1 MADIKITDEATLTA
15 DFKISDT
22 SPLAKAKLSQLV
34 TTGKQLFDD
43 FDKPIDQ
50 ADEQSVT
57 LGGTFDSPNLLS
69 GDVDKLVAGVGMNC
83 GLTISKSSDKLLFAD
98 DEFSPVIPIAPNQAW
113 LAVEFDLTAN
123 VKVGASANGVG
134 VSLGGDAK
142 VACSTYSLFSATVPP
157 LPSLRDACAIGF
169 GNFSLTTSAA
179 AIRKQVSNT
188 VNVTD
193 VSGSVK
199 VTVSL
204 EQPFTLNALASAN
217 LPFNET
223 ASVQPS
229 LTLKLA
235 TALQISGDFLVRCH
249 KMSDSVL
256 RIGLYKKHGSTLTAS
271 FTAGAGIGG
280 DIGSDDVLGPL
291 LNAALPGVDSA
302 KAGITGDNA
311 KALNKVI
318 KDGIDRSLSA
328 QLNATCSAATT
339 HEAAVLYEIQLNSG
353 DNVATDKALGLALHG
368 DWTTMEALANARR
381 IRNIAVETVEK
392 KRSLT
397 VNLLGF
403 YSATSTIDYLK
414 ACTILI
420 DDSGQV
426 TITDKLDTSRVSAS
440 TSLYAADSDKLRQAL
455 MEDFLCTATYA
466 AMGGKLNLKLS
477 IVQSYLDYRSK
488 MSWDEMHENVL
499 LGYALNLI
507 PQGSLDAMLK
517 ATPSFYHACVSATV
531 HYDTPALLNIFY
543 KDPVS
548 QTQRSRKELEQ
559 VGRNVMC
566 TLLDPSD
573 DTDAVRL
580 STLKNDNAWTQM
592 DNIGNTAVFN
602 NIPYLN
608 HLSTTEL
615 SAVSADWIS
624 IVWWADALSK
634 ITPALSLATVALSKA
649 PADNP
654 TQDPAFMKARAKLAN
669 VLGAVTR
676 NTDAAFVHG
685 WGAAVMFALSGKH
698 GSAEMDLTW
707 NSKNLHFG
715 PPANP

>member
-1 MADIKITDEATLTA
+1 MADIKITDEVALTA
-15 DFKISDT
+15 DLKISDT

-34 TTGKQLFDD
+34 TTGKQLFED
-43 FDKPIDQ
+43 FGKPLDQ
-50 ADEQSVT
+50 ADEQSVA
-57 LGGTFDSPNLLS
+57 LGGTFSSPNLLS
-69 GDVDKLVAGVGMNC
+69 GDLNTLTAGAGMNC

-98 DEFSPVIPIAPNQAW
+98 DGFSPVIPITPNQAW
-113 LAVEFDLTAN
+113 LGVEFDLTAA
-123 VKVGASANGVG
+123 VTVGASANGVG
-134 VSLGGDAK
+134 VSFEGDSK
-142 VACSTYSLFSATVPP
+142 VTCSTYSLFSVTVPP
-157 LPSLRDACAIGF
+157 LPSLHDACATGF
-169 GNFSLTTSAA
+169 SNFSLTTSAV
-179 AIRKQVSNT
+179 AIRKQTPNT
-188 VNVTD
+188 VNVID
-193 VSGSVK
+193 VSGAVNL
-199 VTVSL
+199 TVSL

-223 ASVQPS
+223 ASIQPS
-229 LTLKLA
+229 VTLKLA
-235 TALQISGDFLVRCH
+235 TSLQVSGDFLVRCY

-280 DIGSDDVLGPL
+280 DIGSDDVLGAL
-291 LNAALPGVDSA
+291 LNTALPGVDSA

-311 KALNKVI
+311 KALNEVI
-318 KDGIDRSLSA
+318 KGGIDRSLSA

-353 DNVATDKALGLALHG
+353 DQVATDKALGLALHG
-368 DWTTMEALANARR
+368 DWTTMEALPNARR

-403 YSATSTIDYLK
+403 YSATSTTDYLK

-420 DDSGQV
+420 DDSGQM
-426 TITDKLDTSRVSAS
+426 TITDKLDASRISAS
-440 TSLYAADSDKLRQAL
+440 TGPYAADSDKLRQAL

-477 IVQSYLDYRSK
+477 IVQSYLDYKSK

-507 PQGSLDAMLK
+507 PQGSLDAMLN
-517 ATPSFYHACVSATV
+517 ATPSFYHACVNGTV

-543 KDPVS
+543 KDPAS
-548 QTQRSRKELEQ
+548 QTQRSRVELEQ

-573 DTDAVRL
+573 DTDAVRR
-580 STLKNDNAWTQM
+580 SILKNDNAWTQM
-592 DNIGNTAVFN
+592 DSIGNPAVFN
-602 NIPYLN
+602 TIPYLS
-608 HLSTTEL
+608 HLSVTEL
-615 SAVSADWIS
+615 GAVSADWIS

-634 ITPALSLATVALSKA
+634 IAPALSSAIVALGKA

-685 WGAAVMFALSGKH
+685 WGAAVMFALSGNH
-698 GSAEMDLTW
+698 GSAEMVLTW
-707 NSKNLHFG
+707 NSKNLRFG
-715 PPANP
+715 PPVTG

>member
-15 DFKISDT
+15 DLKISDT

-50 ADEQSVT
+50 ADEQSVA
-57 LGGTFDSPNLLS
+57 LGGTFSSPNLLS
-69 GDVDKLVAGVGMNC
+69 GDVNTLAAGAGMNC

-98 DEFSPVIPIAPNQAW
+98 DGFSPVIPIAPNQAW
-113 LAVEFDLTAN
+113 LGVEFDLTAT
-123 VKVGASANGVG
+123 VTVGASANGFG
-134 VSLGGDAK
+134 VSLEGDAK

-157 LPSLRDACAIGF
+157 LPLLRDACAIGF

-223 ASVQPS
+223 ASIQPS
-229 LTLKLA
+229 VTLQLA
-235 TALQISGDFLVRCH
+235 TSLQVSGDFLVRSY
-249 KMSDSVL
+249 KISDDVL

-280 DIGSDDVLGPL
+280 DIGSDDVLGAL

-311 KALNKVI
+311 KALNEVI

-353 DNVATDKALGLALHG
+353 DKVATDKALGLALHG
-368 DWTTMEALANARR
+368 DWTTMEALPNARR

-403 YSATSTIDYLK
+403 YSATSTTDYLK

-426 TITDKLDTSRVSAS
+426 TITDKLDASRISAS
-440 TSLYAADSDKLRQAL
+440 TSPYAADSDKLRQAL

-477 IVQSYLDYRSK
+477 VVQSYLDYKSK

-499 LGYALNLI
+499 LGYALDLI

-517 ATPSFYHACVSATV
+517 ATPSFYHACVSGTV

-543 KDPVS
+543 KDPAS
-548 QTQRSRKELEQ
+548 QTQRSRVELEQ

-573 DTDAVRL
+573 ETDAVRL
-580 STLKNDNAWTQM
+580 SILKNNDAWTQM
-592 DNIGNTAVFN
+592 DSIGNTAVFN
-602 NIPYLN
+602 KIPYLS

-615 SAVSADWIS
+615 SAVSTDWIS
-624 IVWWADALSK
+624 IVWWAKALSK
-634 ITPALSLATVALSKA
+634 IAPALSAS
-649 PADNP
+649 D
-654 TQDPAFMKARAKLAN
+654 RC
-669 VLGAVTR
+669 
-676 NTDAAFVHG
+676 
-685 WGAAVMFALSGKH
+685 
-698 GSAEMDLTW
+698 
-707 NSKNLHFG
+707 FG
-715 PPANP
+715 

>member
-1 MADIKITDEATLTA
+1 MADIKITDEAALNA
-15 DFKISDT
+15 DLKISDT

-34 TTGKQLFDD
+34 ATGKQLFDD

-50 ADEQSVT
+50 ADEQSVA
-57 LGGTFDSPNLLS
+57 LGGTFNSPNLLS
-69 GDVDKLVAGVGMNC
+69 ADVDTLAVGAGMNC

-98 DEFSPVIPIAPNQAW
+98 DGFSPVIPITPNQAW
-113 LAVEFDLTAN
+113 LGVEFDLTAT
-123 VKVGASANGVG
+123 VTVGASANGVG

-142 VACSTYSLFSATVPP
+142 VACSTYSLFSAVVPP
-157 LPSLRDACAIGF
+157 LPSLHDACAVGF

-193 VSGSVK
+193 VSGSVEL
-199 VTVSL
+199 TASL

-223 ASVQPS
+223 ASIQPS
-229 LTLKLA
+229 VTLKLA
-235 TALQISGDFLVRCH
+235 TSLQVSGDFLVRAY
-249 KMSDSVL
+249 KISDDVL

-271 FTAGAGIGG
+271 FTAGAGVGG
-280 DIGSDDVLGPL
+280 DIGNDDVLSAL

-311 KALNKVI
+311 KALNDVI

-353 DNVATDKALGLALHG
+353 DEVATDKALGLALHG
-368 DWTTMEALANARR
+368 DWTTIEALPNARR

-403 YSATSTIDYLK
+403 YSATSTTDYLK
-414 ACTILI
+414 ACTVLI

-426 TITDKLDTSRVSAS
+426 TITDKLDASRISAS
-440 TSLYAADSDKLRQAL
+440 TSPYAADSDKLRQAL

-466 AMGGKLNLKLS
+466 AMGGKLNLRLS
-477 IVQSYLDYRSK
+477 VVQSYFDYKGK

-499 LGYALNLI
+499 LGYALSLI
-507 PQGSLDAMLK
+507 PQGSLDAMLN
-517 ATPSFYHACVSATV
+517 ATPSFYHACVSGTV
-531 HYDTPALLNIFY
+531 RYDTPALLNIFY

-548 QTQRSRKELEQ
+548 QTQRSRTELEQ
-559 VGRNVMC
+559 VGRNIMC

-573 DTDAVRL
+573 ETDTVRL
-580 STLKNDNAWTQM
+580 SILKNNDAWTQM
-592 DNIGNTAVFN
+592 DSIGNTAVFN
-602 NIPYLN
+602 NIPYLS
-608 HLSTTEL
+608 HLSATEL
-615 SAVSADWIS
+615 GAVSADWIS

-634 ITPALSLATVALSKA
+634 IAPALSATIAALGKA

-676 NTDAAFVHG
+676 NTDAAFMHG
-685 WGAAVMFALSGKH
+685 WGAAVTFALSGKH
-698 GSAEMDLTW
+698 GTAEMDLTW
-707 NSKNLHFG
+707 NSKTLHFG
-715 PPANP
+715 PPASA

>member
-1 MADIKITDEATLTA
+1 
-15 DFKISDT
+15 
-22 SPLAKAKLSQLV
+22 
-34 TTGKQLFDD
+34 
-43 FDKPIDQ
+43 
-50 ADEQSVT
+50 
-57 LGGTFDSPNLLS
+57 
-69 GDVDKLVAGVGMNC
+69 
-83 GLTISKSSDKLLFAD
+83 
-98 DEFSPVIPIAPNQAW
+98 
-113 LAVEFDLTAN
+113 

-134 VSLGGDAK
+134 VSVGGDAK
-142 VACSTYSLFSATVPP
+142 V
-157 LPSLRDACAIGF
+157 AIGF

-179 AIRKQVSNT
+179 AIRKQMSNT

-199 VTVSL
+199 VAVSL
-204 EQPFTLNALASAN
+204 EQPFELNALAAAN

-223 ASVQPS
+223 ASIQPS
-229 LTLKLA
+229 VTLKLA
-235 TALQISGDFLVRCH
+235 TALQISGDFLVRCSM
-249 KMSDSVL
+249 MSDSVL

-280 DIGSDDVLGPL
+280 DIGSDDVLGAL

-311 KALNKVI
+311 TTLNEVI
-318 KDGIDRSLSA
+318 KDSIDRSLSA

-339 HEAAVLYEIQLNSG
+339 HEAAVLYEIQLNG
-353 DNVATDKALGLALHG
+353 GNNVATDNALGLALHG
-368 DWTTMEALANARR
+368 DWTTMEALPNARR

-403 YSATSTIDYLK
+403 YSATSTTDYLK
-414 ACTILI
+414 ACTVLI

-426 TITDKLDTSRVSAS
+426 TITDKLDASRISAS
-440 TSLYAADSDKLRQAL
+440 TSPYAADSDKLRQAL

-477 IVQSYLDYRSK
+477 VVQSYLDYKGK

-517 ATPSFYHACVSATV
+517 ATPSFYHACVSGTV
-531 HYDTPALLNIFY
+531 HYDTLALLNIFY
-543 KDPVS
+543 KDPAS
-548 QTQRSRKELEQ
+548 QTQRSRVELEQ
-559 VGRNVMC
+559 VGRGVMC
-566 TLLDPSD
+566 TLLDPSG

-580 STLKNDNAWTQM
+580 SILKNDNAWTQM
-592 DNIGNTAVFN
+592 DSIGDTAVFN

-624 IVWWADALSK
+624 IVWWAAALSK
-634 ITPALSLATVALSKA
+634 IALALSAAIAALDKA

-715 PPANP
+715 PPASA

>member
-1 MADIKITDEATLTA
+1 L
-15 DFKISDT
+15 
-22 SPLAKAKLSQLV
+22 
-34 TTGKQLFDD
+34 
-43 FDKPIDQ
+43 
-50 ADEQSVT
+50 
-57 LGGTFDSPNLLS
+57 
-69 GDVDKLVAGVGMNC
+69 
-83 GLTISKSSDKLLFAD
+83 
-98 DEFSPVIPIAPNQAW
+98 
-113 LAVEFDLTAN
+113 
-123 VKVGASANGVG
+123 
-134 VSLGGDAK
+134 
-142 VACSTYSLFSATVPP
+142 
-157 LPSLRDACAIGF
+157 
-169 GNFSLTTSAA
+169 
-179 AIRKQVSNT
+179 
-188 VNVTD
+188 
-193 VSGSVK
+193 
-199 VTVSL
+199 TVSL

-217 LPFNET
+217 LPLNET
-223 ASVQPS
+223 ASIQPS
-229 LTLKLA
+229 VTLKVA
-235 TALQISGDFLVRCH
+235 TSLQVSGDFLVRSY
-249 KMSDSVL
+249 KINDSLV

-271 FTAGAGIGG
+271 FTAGAGVGG
-280 DIGSDDVLGPL
+280 DIGSDDMLGAL

-311 KALNKVI
+311 KALDNVI

-353 DNVATDKALGLALHG
+353 DKVATDKALGLALHG
-368 DWTTMEALANARR
+368 DWTTMETLPNARR

-414 ACTILI
+414 ACTVLI

-426 TITDKLDTSRVSAS
+426 TITDKLDASRISAS
-440 TSLYAADSDKLRQAL
+440 TSPYAADSDKLRQAL

-477 IVQSYLDYRSK
+477 VVQSYLDYKGK

-499 LGYALNLI
+499 LGYALSLI

-517 ATPSFYHACVSATV
+517 ATPSFYHACVSGTV
-531 HYDTPALLNIFY
+531 RYDTPALLNMFY
-543 KDPVS
+543 KDPAS
-548 QTQRSRKELEQ
+548 QTQRSRVELEQ

-573 DTDAVRL
+573 ETDAVRL
-580 STLKNDNAWTQM
+580 SILENNDAWTQM
-592 DNIGNTAVFN
+592 DSIGNTAVFN

-634 ITPALSLATVALSKA
+634 IAPALSATIVALSKA
-649 PADNP
+649 PADHP
-654 TQDPAFMKARAKLAN
+654 TQDAGFMKARAKLAN

-698 GSAEMDLTW
+698 GTAEMDLTW
-707 NSKNLHFG
+707 NSKTLRFG
-715 PPANP
+715 PAASG

>member
-1 MADIKITDEATLTA
+1 MADIQITDEAALTA
-15 DFKISDT
+15 DLKISDT
-22 SPLAKAKLSQLV
+22 SPLGKAKLTQLV
-34 TTGKQLFDD
+34 TTGKRLFDD
-43 FDKPIDQ
+43 LGKPIDQ
-50 ADEQSVT
+50 ADEQSVA
-57 LGGTFDSPNLLS
+57 LGGTFSSPNLLS
-69 GDVDKLVAGVGMNC
+69 GDVDTLAAGAGMNC

-98 DEFSPVIPIAPNQAW
+98 DGFSPVIPIAPKQAW
-113 LAVEFDLTAN
+113 LGVEFNLTA
-123 VKVGASANGVG
+123 VVTVGASANGVG
-134 VSLGGDAK
+134 VSFEGDAK

-157 LPSLRDACAIGF
+157 LPLLRDACAIGF
-169 GNFSLTTSAA
+169 SNFSLTTSAA
-179 AIRKQVSNT
+179 AIRKQMSNT

-199 VTVSL
+199 ATVSL
-204 EQPFTLNALASAN
+204 EQPFELNALASAN

-223 ASVQPS
+223 ASISPS
-229 LTLKLA
+229 VTLELA
-235 TALQISGDFLVRCH
+235 TSLQISGDFQVRCY
-249 KMSDSVL
+249 KISDSVV
-256 RIGLYKKHGSTLTAS
+256 RIGVYKKHGSTLTTS

-280 DIGSDDVLGPL
+280 DIGSDDVLSAL
-291 LNAALPGVDSA
+291 LNAALPGVDLA
-302 KAGITGDNA
+302 NAGITGDNA
-311 KALNKVI
+311 TALNQVI
-318 KDGIDRSLSA
+318 KDGMDRSLSA

-339 HEAAVLYEIQLNSG
+339 DEAAVLYEIQLNSG

-368 DWTTMEALANARR
+368 DWTTMEALPNARR

-403 YSATSTIDYLK
+403 YSATSTTDYLK

-426 TITDKLDTSRVSAS
+426 TITDKVDTSRISAS
-440 TSLYAADSDKLRQAL
+440 TSPYAADSDKLRQAL
-455 MEDFLCTATYA
+455 TEDFLCTATYA
-466 AMGGKLNLKLS
+466 AMGGKLNLKFS
-477 IVQSYLDYRSK
+477 VVQSYLDYKVK

-517 ATPSFYHACVSATV
+517 GTPSFYHACVSGTV
-531 HYDTPALLNIFY
+531 HYDTAALLNIFY
-543 KDPVS
+543 KDPAS
-548 QTQRSRKELEQ
+548 QTQRSRVELEQ
-559 VGRNVMC
+559 VGRGVMC
-566 TLLDPSD
+566 ALLDPSD
-573 DTDAVRL
+573 ETDAVRL
-580 STLKNDNAWTQM
+580 SILKNNEAWTQM
-592 DNIGNTAVFN
+592 DSIGNTAVFN

-634 ITPALSLATVALSKA
+634 IAPVLSAAIVALGKA
-649 PADNP
+649 PSDNP
-654 TQDPAFMKARAKLAN
+654 TQDPGFMKARAKLAN
-669 VLGAVTR
+669 ILGAVTR

-715 PPANP
+715 PPASA

>member
-1 MADIKITDEATLTA
+1 MADIKITDEATLTT

-34 TTGKQLFDD
+34 TTGKQLFGD

-50 ADEQSVT
+50 ADEQSVA
-57 LGGTFDSPNLLS
+57 LGGTFNSPNFLS
-69 GDVDKLVAGVGMNC
+69 GDMDNLVAGAGMNC
-83 GLTISKSSDKLLFAD
+83 GLTISKSSHKLLFLD
-98 DEFSPVIPIAPNQAW
+98 DGFSPVIPIAPNQAW
-113 LAVEFDLTAN
+113 LGVEFDLTAT
-123 VKVGASANGVG
+123 VTVGASANGVG
-134 VSLGGDAK
+134 VSFEGDAK

-157 LPSLRDACAIGF
+157 LPLLRDACAIGF

-179 AIRKQVSNT
+179 AIRKQASNT
-188 VNVTD
+188 VNATD
-193 VSGSVK
+193 ASGSIK
-199 VTVSL
+199 VAVSL

-217 LPFNET
+217 LLFNDA
-223 ASVQPS
+223 ASIQPS
-229 LTLKLA
+229 VTLELA
-235 TALQISGDFLVRCH
+235 TSLQVSGDFQVRSY
-249 KMSDSVL
+249 KISDDVV

-271 FTAGAGIGG
+271 FTAGAGVGG
-280 DIGSDDVLGPL
+280 DIGNDDVLGAL

-311 KALNKVI
+311 IALNNVI

-328 QLNATCSAATT
+328 QVNATCSAATT

-353 DNVATDKALGLALHG
+353 DKVATDKALGLALNG
-368 DWTTMEALANARR
+368 DWITLEALPNARR
-381 IRNIAVETVEK
+381 IRNIAVETVERG
-392 KRSLT
+392 RSLT

-403 YSATSTIDYLK
+403 YTATSTLDYLK
-414 ACTILI
+414 ACTVLI

-426 TITDKLDTSRVSAS
+426 TITDKLDTSRVGAS
-440 TSLYAADSDKLRQAL
+440 TSPYATDSDKLRQAL

-466 AMGGKLNLKLS
+466 AIGGKLNLKLS
-477 IVQSYLDYRSK
+477 VLQSYLDYKGK

-499 LGYALNLI
+499 LGYALDLI

-517 ATPSFYHACVSATV
+517 STPSFYHACVSGTV

-543 KDPVS
+543 KDPAS
-548 QTQRSRKELEQ
+548 QTQRSRAELEQ

-566 TLLDPSD
+566 TLLDPLD

-580 STLKNDNAWTQM
+580 SILQNDNAWTQM
-592 DNIGNTAVFN
+592 DSIGNTAAFS
-602 NIPYLN
+602 NILYLS
-608 HLSTTEL
+608 HLSGTEL
-615 SAVSADWIS
+615 SAVSTDWIS
-624 IVWWADALSK
+624 IVWWAEALSK
-634 ITPALSLATVALSKA
+634 IAPALSSAIVALSKA
-649 PADNP
+649 SAENP
-654 TQDPAFMKARAKLAN
+654 TQDPGFVKARTKLAN

-698 GSAEMDLTW
+698 GSAEMNLTW

-715 PPANP
+715 PPLSR

>member
-1 MADIKITDEATLTA
+1 MADIKITDEAALTA
-15 DFKISDT
+15 DLKISDT
-22 SPLAKAKLSQLV
+22 SPLAKAKLTQLV
-34 TTGKQLFDD
+34 TTGRQLFDD
-43 FDKPIDQ
+43 LGKPIDQ
-50 ADEQSVT
+50 ADEQSVA
-57 LGGTFDSPNLLS
+57 LGGTFSSPNLLS
-69 GDVDKLVAGVGMNC
+69 GDVNTLAADAGMNC

-98 DEFSPVIPIAPNQAW
+98 DGFSPVIPIAPNQAW
-113 LAVEFDLTAN
+113 LGVEFDLTAT
-123 VKVGASANGVG
+123 VLAGASANGVG
-134 VSLGGDAK
+134 VSFAGDAN
-142 VACSTYSLFSATVPP
+142 VACSTYTLFSTTVPP

-188 VNVTD
+188 VNVTE
-193 VSGSVK
+193 VSGSVE

-217 LPFNET
+217 LPFNEA
-223 ASVQPS
+223 ASIQPS
-229 LTLKLA
+229 VTLTLA
-235 TALQISGDFLVRCH
+235 TSLQVSGDFLVRSY
-249 KMSDSVL
+249 KISDDML

-271 FTAGAGIGG
+271 FTAGAGVGG
-280 DIGSDDVLGPL
+280 DIGGDDVLGAL
-291 LNAALPGVDSA
+291 LKAALPGVDSA

-311 KALNKVI
+311 QALNKVI

-328 QLNATCSAATT
+328 QLNATCSAATA
-339 HEAAVLYEIQLNSG
+339 HEAAVSYEIQLNSG
-353 DNVATDKALGLALHG
+353 DKGATDKALGLALHG
-368 DWTTMEALANARR
+368 NWTAIEALPNARR
-381 IRNIAVETVEK
+381 IRNIAVETVGK
-392 KRSLT
+392 KCSLT

-403 YSATSTIDYLK
+403 YSATSTTDYLK

-426 TITDKLDTSRVSAS
+426 TITDKLDASRISAS
-440 TSLYAADSDKLRQAL
+440 TSSYAADSDKLRQAL

-466 AMGGKLNLKLS
+466 AMAGKLNLKLS
-477 IVQSYLDYRSK
+477 VVQSYLDYKGK

-517 ATPSFYHACVSATV
+517 RTPSFYHACVTGTV
-531 HYDTPALLNIFY
+531 RYDTPALLNIFY

-548 QTQRSRKELEQ
+548 QTQRSRMELEQ

-566 TLLDPSD
+566 ASLDPSD
-573 DTDAVRL
+573 ETDEVRL
-580 STLKNDNAWTQM
+580 SILRNNDAWTQM
-592 DNIGNTAVFN
+592 DSIGSTAAFN
-602 NIPYLN
+602 NIPYLS

-615 SAVSADWIS
+615 SAVTSDWIS

-634 ITPALSLATVALSKA
+634 IAPALSAAAVALAKA
-649 PADNP
+649 PAGNP
-654 TQDPAFMKARAKLAN
+654 TQDPGFMKARAKLAS

-685 WGAAVMFALSGKH
+685 WGAAVMFALGGRH
-698 GSAEMDLTW
+698 GTAEMDLTW
-707 NSKNLHFG
+707 NSKTLHFG
-715 PPANP
+715 PPAGG

>member
-1 MADIKITDEATLTA
+1 MADIKITDEATLTT
-15 DFKISDT
+15 DLKISDT

-34 TTGKQLFDD
+34 TMGQQLFGDL
-43 FDKPIDQ
+43 DKPIDQ
-50 ADEQSVT
+50 ADEQSVA
-57 LGGTFDSPNLLS
+57 LGGTFNSPNFLS
-69 GDVDKLVAGVGMNC
+69 GDMDTLVAGAGMNC
-83 GLTISKSSDKLLFAD
+83 GLTISKSSDKLLFSD
-98 DEFSPVIPIAPNQAW
+98 DGFSPVIPIAPNQAW
-113 LAVEFDLTAN
+113 LGVECDLTATMTA
-123 VKVGASANGVG
+123 GASANGVG
-134 VSLGGDAK
+134 VSFEGDAK

-157 LPSLRDACAIGF
+157 LPLLRDACGIGF

-179 AIRKQVSNT
+179 AIRKQASNT

-193 VSGSVK
+193 TSGSVK
-199 VTVSL
+199 VAVSL

-217 LPFNET
+217 LLFNEA
-223 ASVQPS
+223 ASIQPS
-229 LTLKLA
+229 VTLELA
-235 TALQISGDFLVRCH
+235 TSLQVSGDFLVRSY
-249 KMSDSVL
+249 KISDDVL

-271 FTAGAGIGG
+271 FTADAGVGG
-280 DIGSDDVLGPL
+280 DIGNDDVLGAL

-302 KAGITGDNA
+302 QAGITGDNA
-311 KALNKVI
+311 IALNNVI

-353 DNVATDKALGLALHG
+353 DKVATDKALGLALHG
-368 DWTTMEALANARR
+368 DWIAMEALPNARR

-392 KRSLT
+392 GRSLT

-403 YSATSTIDYLK
+403 YTATSTLDYLK
-414 ACTILI
+414 TCTVLI

-426 TITDKLDTSRVSAS
+426 TITDKLDTSRVGAS
-440 TSLYAADSDKLRQAL
+440 TSPYATDSDKLRQAL

-466 AMGGKLNLKLS
+466 AIGGKLNLKLS
-477 IVQSYLDYRSK
+477 VVQSYLDYKGK

-517 ATPSFYHACVSATV
+517 ATPSFYHACVSGTV

-543 KDPVS
+543 KDPAS
-548 QTQRSRKELEQ
+548 QTQRSRVELEE
-559 VGRNVMC
+559 VGRIVMR

-573 DTDAVRL
+573 DSDAVRL
-580 STLKNDNAWTQM
+580 SILKNDNAWTQM
-592 DNIGNTAVFN
+592 DSIGNTAGFS
-602 NIPYLN
+602 NILYLS
-608 HLSTTEL
+608 HLSATEL
-615 SAVSADWIS
+615 SAVSSDWVS
-624 IVWWADALSK
+624 IVWWAEALSK
-634 ITPALSLATVALSKA
+634 IAPALSSAIIALSKA
-649 PADNP
+649 SAENP
-654 TQDPAFMKARAKLAN
+654 THDPGFVKARTKLAN

-698 GSAEMDLTW
+698 GSAEMNLTW

-715 PPANP
+715 PPVSR